1 LQKNNAG
8 AYLKKAEYDSCNL
21 HARSLEAAEEDGGG
35 DDCCAGE
42 EDVVGRGDK
51 SRVEDV

>member
-1 LQKNNAG
+1 LQKDNAG
-8 AYLKKAEYDSCNL
+8 AYLEKAEYDGCNL

-35 DDCCAGE
+35 DDRCAGE

-51 SRVEDV
+51 SRIEDV